1 MNKGTEYLQPF
12 DDEDKDKPTKKPKV
26 TKDEYVDSA
35 IKEDVKDTPTR
46 SLHEMSELGKLV
58 GEQFDDMNTF
68 NIKPEVF
75 YVR

>member
-1 MNKGTEYLQPF
+1 MNKGTEDLQPF
-12 DDEDKDKPTKKPKV
+12 EGENEDKPTKKPKV

-35 IKEDVKDTPTR
+35 IKEDAKDTPAR
-46 SLHEMSELGKLV
+46 SLYEMSELGKLV

-68 NIKPEVF
+68 NIKQEVL